1 MRSNSIVNVPR
12 HTSGAPVFLSSSAS
26 EDPELRTT
34 QKKKKVIVVDDDAL
48 IAESLADILNGEG
61 FEASAV
67 FSGYDA
73 IQSARKIQPDV
84 VVSDVV
90 MPEMNGIEAA
100 KSIREFLP
108 QCRVILFSGQ
118 ALTNNLLA
126 EARAQGHTFEMLA
139 KPVNPYSLIAA
150 LRSKREQ

>member
-1 MRSNSIVNVPR
+1 MRFSSIVNVYR
-12 HTSGAPVFLSSSAS
+12 HGPGDFKMSFSSAT
-26 EDPELRTT
+26 EDPGSGKAP
-34 QKKKKVIVVDDDAL
+34 KKKKIIIVDDDVL

-61 FEASAV
+61 FEATAV
-67 FSGYDA
+67 FSGQDA
-73 IQSARKIQPDV
+73 IDWARKNQPDV
-84 VVSDVV
+84 LVSDVV

-108 QCRVILFSGQ
+108 QCRIILFSGQ
-118 ALTNNLLA
+118 ALTKNLLA

-139 KPVNPYSLIAA
+139 KPINPYSLLAV

>member
-1 MRSNSIVNVPR
+1 MRFSSIVSVPR
-12 HTSGAPVFLSSSAS
+12 HISGAPVFLSSSAS
-26 EDPELRTT
+26 EGSESRTA
-34 QKKKKVIVVDDDAL
+34 QKKKKIIVVDDDAL

-61 FEASAV
+61 FEATAV
-67 FSGYDA
+67 FSGQDA
-73 IQSARKIQPDV
+73 IDWARKNQPDV
-84 VVSDVV
+84 LVSDVV

-108 QCRVILFSGQ
+108 QCRIILFSGQ
-118 ALTNNLLA
+118 ALTKNLLA

-139 KPVNPYSLIAA
+139 KPINPYSLLAV

>member
-1 MRSNSIVNVPR
+1 MRSSSIVNVYQNAFRGPQL
-12 HTSGAPVFLSSSAS
+12 ACSSTAEEQDS
-26 EDPELRTT
+26 RTAR
-34 QKKKKVIVVDDDAL
+34 KKKRVIIIDDDPL

-61 FEASAV
+61 FEATAV
-67 FSGYDA
+67 LSGQEA
-73 IQSARKIQPDV
+73 IEWARRTQPDV
-84 VVSDVV
+84 IVSDVV

-108 QCRVILFSGQ
+108 QCRIILFSGQ

-126 EARAQGHTFEMLA
+126 EAKAQGHTFEMLA

-150 LRSKREQ
+150 LRSKSEQ